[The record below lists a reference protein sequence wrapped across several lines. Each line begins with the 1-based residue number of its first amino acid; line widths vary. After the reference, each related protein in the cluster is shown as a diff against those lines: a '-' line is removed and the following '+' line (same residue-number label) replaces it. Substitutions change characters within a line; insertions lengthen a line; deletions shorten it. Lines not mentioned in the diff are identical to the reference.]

1 MKKVLFFAAAVLAL
15 AACSNEEENANDNWN
30 GEIRL
35 TTQHLRVTR
44 AGSEIQNTQFD
55 ANEKIDIFIYN
66 HADGEGYETLP
77 AVYTADGNGNLTT
90 NPVQQFPAGA
100 DSQIDLYGVYPS
112 GIATPSDT
120 ANIAFTVQTDQSTEA
135 GYKASDLML
144 GGNLEGRLYQPITR
158 TNDPVPLTFVH
169 KLSKIILKVVP
180 GVGLSDTSFE
190 GATASINN
198 VLVTTRFNI
207 SNIQLPMYY
216 SAEGNP
222 ATINMGSLEAVGS
235 TGAVPSYSACAI
247 IVPQEFEGGTQLFT
261 INLNGRSF
269 TYTTTPD
276 YWLTFESGWT
286 YEFTITANVWGLSLS
301 TVIQNWETGQTI
313 TGQTD

>member
-44 AGSEIQNTQFD
+44 ASSEIQNTQFD

-120 ANIAFTVQTDQSTEA
+120 ANIAFTVQLDQSTEA

-158 TNDPVPLTFVH
+158 TNDPVLLTFVH
-169 KLSKIILKVVP
+169 KLSKIILRVVP

-216 SAEGNP
+216 SAEGDP
-222 ATINMGSLEAVGS
+222 ATINMGSLEAGG
-235 TGAVPSYSACAI
+235 TEAAPSYRACAI

-276 YWLTFESGWT
+276 YWLTFESGRT